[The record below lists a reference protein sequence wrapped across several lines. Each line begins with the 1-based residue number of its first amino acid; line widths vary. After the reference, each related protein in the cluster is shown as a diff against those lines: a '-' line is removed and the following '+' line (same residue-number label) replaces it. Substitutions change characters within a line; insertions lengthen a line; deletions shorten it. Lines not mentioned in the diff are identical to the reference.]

1 MSMKQE
7 KKMTIKIKGDLIL
20 TKDTTYEESIE
31 VEGDIKGWFNLKVI
45 GNIDAKNID
54 ALNIYAENID
64 ALNIYAMD
72 IICETRVK
80 KSETSKTRARI
91 YIKSKSQIELKEH

>member
-1 MSMKQE
+1 
-7 KKMTIKIKGDLIL
+7 MTIKIKGDLIL

-80 KSETSKTRARI
+80 KSETSKTTARV
-91 YIKSKSQIELKEH
+91 YIKNKSKIERKEYEN

>member
-1 MSMKQE
+1 
-7 KKMTIKIKGDLIL
+7 MTIKIKGDLIL

-54 ALNIYAENID
+54 ALNIYA
-64 ALNIYAMD
+64 MD

-80 KSETSKTRARI
+80 KSETSKTTARV
-91 YIKSKSQIELKEH
+91 YIKNKSKIERKEYEN